1 METADNGDEGV
12 TTVEISDNIVLR
24 KLLVSQNIFA

>member
-1 METADNGDEGV
+1 METADNGVEGV

>member
-1 METADNGDEGV
+1 MEAADNGDEGV

>member
-1 METADNGDEGV
+1 METADYGDEGV